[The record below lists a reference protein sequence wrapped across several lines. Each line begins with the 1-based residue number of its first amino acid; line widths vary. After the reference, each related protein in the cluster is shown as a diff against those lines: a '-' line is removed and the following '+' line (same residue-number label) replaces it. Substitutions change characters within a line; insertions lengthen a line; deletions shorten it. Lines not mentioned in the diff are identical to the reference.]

1 MKFLRMAGTWIPLFL
16 AVVFVIAYY
25 DASHGMLTWER
36 PLTYLTGGVS
46 LFFGLWALIDI
57 ARLPRGEFPTLF
69 MLSLIYQKVFLCLI
83 YASLVGFT
91 AHEVFPWVPQISEPL
106 LFALFVAS
114 TLATSMVNWL
124 LWFGR
129 KHPWLE
135 AEVDP
140 VPFRPIWR
148 RSRSRRRP

>member
-16 AVVFVIAYY
+16 AVVFLVTLI
-25 DASHGMLTWER
+25 DANHGNLTWER
-36 PLTYLTGGVS
+36 PITYLIGCFS
-46 LFFGLWALIDI
+46 LVFGLWALIDI
-57 ARLPRGEFPTLF
+57 ARLPRGDFPTLF

-91 AHEVFPWVPQISEPL
+91 GHEVIPWLPVISEAI
-106 LFALFVAS
+106 LFALFVSS

-124 LWFGR
+124 LWFAR

-135 AEVDP
+135 LEVDP
-140 VPFRPIWR
+140 VPFRPIWQR
-148 RSRSRRRP
+148 WRSRK